1 VIALRFGLIAAV
13 VALAVWRRVR
23 RARRARHVE
32 AQATDPLPLRTRRLP
47 LPNGPVWLV
56 AEREVTQRLR
66 SRVFKVATAIMLL
79 VVVAGVVIPV
89 LRKGKHQRSMIGIV
103 GSLSAPEEATVI
115 GLGAVTG
122 TPVSLVPQ
130 PDLATAEVALRAG
143 HLALAIV
150 DGRRIV
156 VKVGLNATD
165 TSTTALLAR
174 AISGQLGLQNGLQ
187 AAGIPADQAARL
199 AHPTPLPISS
209 LQPPK
214 GSQTARITAV
224 YGLIIM
230 YVLLTQYGTW
240 ILMGVV
246 EEKANRVVEVLL
258 SSVRA
263 GELLTGKIIGI
274 GGVALGQGLL
284 LVGVSLGLAK
294 AVGSP
299 LVKGTAPVL
308 VATILLW
315 LVLGYAFYCWVYAA
329 GGSLADRQ
337 EHVQTLA
344 FPLQLPLLAGYI
356 ISLTSLGSTNP
367 STFVRVLAYLPPTA
381 PFGMSVLVADNKV
394 TWLGFTASALLT
406 IAATIGVARFA
417 TMVYRRAILQTGRRV
432 SLRRVLTEAGD

>member
-1 VIALRFGLIAAV
+1 
-13 VALAVWRRVR
+13 
-23 RARRARHVE
+23 
-32 AQATDPLPLRTRRLP
+32 
-47 LPNGPVWLV
+47 
-56 AEREVTQRLR
+56 
-66 SRVFKVATAIMLL
+66 
-79 VVVAGVVIPV
+79 
-89 LRKGKHQRSMIGIV
+89 
-103 GSLSAPEEATVI
+103 
-115 GLGAVTG
+115 
-122 TPVSLVPQ
+122 
-130 PDLATAEVALRAG
+130 
-143 HLALAIV
+143 
-150 DGRRIV
+150 
-156 VKVGLNATD
+156 
-165 TSTTALLAR
+165 
-174 AISGQLGLQNGLQ
+174 
-187 AAGIPADQAARL
+187 
-199 AHPTPLPISS
+199 
-209 LQPPK
+209 
-214 GSQTARITAV
+214 
-224 YGLIIM
+224 
-230 YVLLTQYGTW
+230 
-240 ILMGVV
+240 MGVV